1 MGLLL
6 RGLGGAVRAVE
17 VRLDDLEHAD
27 DATGLLLLALVGAR
41 EARTRGVLVHRRGLD
56 EHRRL
61 LGLLVENLEDVEGL
75 GHSLDSLLRLLDGV
89 QVVLLLLRPVL
100 RRSRESVAQVR
111 GLGGQQVNLLVE
123 FFQLDL
129 QCLDLLIQLLAVCK
143 AEVAVLVG
151 LADLGVTEALLRR
164 LASGLAEQALDQL
177 LNQGLNLDEGVVK
190 QMHRERSQGGALEA
204 PAFLAEQGDDLV
216 LARLGG
222 ECGRVRAAEL
232 APADVVLGG
241 NNLLN
246 EGERLHVPGNA
257 DQVGLLLLNLRRQ
270 AGVLLLEER
279 TLVHGGVQTG
289 YLVLQD
295 LQRSRQ
301 GCQLVAAQLR
311 ALVPVLGPG
320 LALLREV
327 LQIRLVVLEDG
338 LGVDQV
344 LPRLRDV
351 ALERLDVAIEGLHGL
366 SVLVH
371 LRPQGRDGVLEG
383 LLGDGP
389 LLVQVLLL
397 GLEILIQ
404 LREGL
409 DNALGVVLVR
419 GVGRINAG
427 LQEGAHGTALRR
439 SDEAQHIGQGQA
451 GLHRG
456 AEGEQRRRLRGLHGL
471 DRAV

>member
-1 MGLLL
+1 
-6 RGLGGAVRAVE
+6 
-17 VRLDDLEHAD
+17 
-27 DATGLLLLALVGAR
+27 
-41 EARTRGVLVHRRGLD
+41 
-56 EHRRL
+56 
-61 LGLLVENLEDVEGL
+61 
-75 GHSLDSLLRLLDGV
+75 
-89 QVVLLLLRPVL
+89 
-100 RRSRESVAQVR
+100 
-111 GLGGQQVNLLVE
+111 
-123 FFQLDL
+123 
-129 QCLDLLIQLLAVCK
+129 
-143 AEVAVLVG
+143 
-151 LADLGVTEALLRR
+151 
-164 LASGLAEQALDQL
+164 
-177 LNQGLNLDEGVVK
+177 
-190 QMHRERSQGGALEA
+190 MHRERSQGGALEA

-246 EGERLHVPGNA
+246 EGEHLRVPGDA
-257 DQVGLLLLNLRRQ
+257 DQVGLLLLNLRKQ

-301 GCQLVAAQLR
+301 GCQLAAAQLR

-327 LQIRLVVLEDG
+327 LQIRLIVLEDG

-351 ALERLDVAIEGLHGL
+351 AFERLDVAIEGLHGL

-397 GLEILIQ
+397 GLKILIQ

-419 GVGRINAG
+419 EVGRIHAG

-439 SDEAQHIGQGQA
+439 CDEAQHLGQGQA

-456 AEGEQRRRLRGLHGL
+456 AEGEQRRRLRGLHCL